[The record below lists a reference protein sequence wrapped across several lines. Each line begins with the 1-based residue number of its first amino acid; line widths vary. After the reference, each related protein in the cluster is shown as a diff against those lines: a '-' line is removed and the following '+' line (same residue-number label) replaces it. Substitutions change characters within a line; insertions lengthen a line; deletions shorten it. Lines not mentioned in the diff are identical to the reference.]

1 MLKWT
6 QMVSKSGY
14 CIYPYK
20 RNERLAM
27 DTEYFRERAQAVMN
41 NADDA
46 TAELL
51 DDLWTLLQSR
61 DAEKA
66 SLGQVLSYWRL
77 RADIAEM
84 RIEKAREYLAESA
97 TESFTEKLMRENVEG
112 CLNAGFNDREPVVP
126 NHAQRLLA
134 LAVDNYSE
142 IHKTAGVL
150 VAAVSPYEI
159 IEAVEHAGWTKNQE
173 LSNGVVATME
183 SPSGGQVGFPL
194 DKSSTNYGTRM
205 MQALNEY
212 AANRL
217 RSDYLNEES

>member
-1 MLKWT
+1 
-6 QMVSKSGY
+6 
-14 CIYPYK
+14 
-20 RNERLAM
+20 M
-27 DTEYFRERAQAVMN
+27 DTENFRERAQAVMN
-41 NADDA
+41 HADDA

-66 SLGQVLSYWRL
+66 SLGNILSYWRL

-84 RIEKAREYLAESA
+84 RIEKAREYLSESA
-97 TESFTEKLMRENVEG
+97 TESVTEKLMRENIEE
-112 CLNAGFNDREPVVP
+112 CLNTKFNDPEPVAP
-126 NHAQRLLA
+126 NHARRLLA

-142 IHKTAGVL
+142 IHKTAGTL
-150 VAAVSPYEI
+150 VTAVGPYEI

-183 SPSGGQVGFPL
+183 SPAGGQVSFPL
-194 DKSSTNYGTRM
+194 DKSSTNYGNRM

-217 RSDYLNEES
+217 RSDYLNKED